1 MWLKNGM
8 SIFTELGLEEVSMSD
23 QSFGDY
29 KGKYMDHYDKTRRG
43 QQKEKMSILHEVD
56 FEINRIHMDE
66 IKVSYFLKFLAKI
79 EGSALEVR
87 ENRKR
92 PA

>member
-1 MWLKNGM
+1 M
-8 SIFTELGLEEVSMSD
+8 SI
-23 QSFGDY
+23 QNA
-29 KGKYMDHYDKTRRG
+29 
-43 QQKEKMSILHEVD
+43 VD

-87 ENRKR
+87 GKQKKASFALLVGESLHRSKQALIKKFIN
-92 PA
+92 